1 MMCFAV
7 MAVSSGNVFAG
18 KIYVWTDENGVKHF
32 SDVPPPDKKLDDL
45 EIRGSESHNGTSI
58 NKPQKQS
65 KESLEIQKRPESLSS
80 SYNVPGDIKLLCEKK
95 WGSNYKM
102 INYCIKKQRAAKRE
116 ISGYTGTIRSNCE
129 NKWGSNYKMVLYC
142 IKNQSAAK
150 RAINNSQKDEI
161 SRFCKDK
168 WGQNYEMIDYCIKN
182 QRAAKQN
189 IGRNYSGYK
198 RKRCEQKWGNN
209 YEMIEYCIKN
219 Q

>member
-1 MMCFAV
+1 MFIKSIKIVVAVMMCFAV

-102 INYCIKKQRAAKRE
+102 I
-116 ISGYTGTIRSNCE
+116 
-129 NKWGSNYKMVLYC
+129 LYC

-182 QRAAKQN
+182 QRAAKEN
-189 IGRNYSGYK
+189 IELNYSGYK
-198 RKRCEQKWGNN
+198 RKRCEKKWGNN